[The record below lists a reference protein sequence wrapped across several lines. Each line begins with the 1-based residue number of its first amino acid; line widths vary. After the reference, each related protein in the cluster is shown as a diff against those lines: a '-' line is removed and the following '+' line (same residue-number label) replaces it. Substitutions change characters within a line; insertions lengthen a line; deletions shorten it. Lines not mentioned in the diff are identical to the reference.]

1 MGFDIRVAVSASDR
15 NTVVAVLD
23 EVQLSDAI
31 DVDRRHRLA
40 ALARRGDRL
49 PPALQSVR
57 ARSKYPI
64 KLAAA
69 AIDGADDR
77 VKGDLPQSEIVF
89 RNPSEDGDHVS
100 EGQHR

>member
-1 MGFDIRVAVSASDR
+1 MRGALARAPIAQDQLGGRKDLRPYVPDMGFDIRVAVSASDR

-49 PPALQSVR
+49 PSALESVR
-57 ARSKYPI
+57 ARSK
-64 KLAAA
+64 
-69 AIDGADDR
+69 
-77 VKGDLPQSEIVF
+77 
-89 RNPSEDGDHVS
+89 
-100 EGQHR
+100 